1 MNNPRPTSADNLAD
15 VAAIP
20 DPLER
25 FRTAQAAGK
34 AVAAEYTRIE
44 NEALYELALAH
55 APVTGKKVGEPNY
68 AAAAR
73 EVGWTPTAVHKRL
86 KGGDPAARPA
96 STPAVQ
102 AEPARRFDTAGDA
115 EAALDDWALRRQEVT
130 DELEPLLLGALA
142 AGADPLTIHERTG
155 ESLELLRR
163 IRPAGNIQVSR
174 IGDYDEVVEDFAR
187 LVTAH
192 AAALNQHAAPPGAER
207 SAAQVWH
214 RAAAQIVTNAAPYA
228 LLPPVPAV
236 RAEDY
241 DTPGAYA
248 DAVLTSSPGEE
259 ETDTWSRQDE
269 VATVSGADAWLA
281 KYTVQLAREA
291 RCAVPDYMPPEHRE
305 HAEAVGRACGEVA
318 AAIRHL
324 RATGTLPVLEA

>member
-1 MNNPRPTSADNLAD
+1 MNNPRPTSANNLAD

-25 FRTAQAAGK
+25 FRAAQAAGK
-34 AVAAEYTRIE
+34 AVAARYARLQ
-44 NEALYELALAH
+44 NEALHELALAH
-55 APVTGKKVGEPNY
+55 APVTGKNVGEPNY

-73 EVGWTPTAVHKRL
+73 EVGLTPTAVHKRL
-86 KGGDPAARPA
+86 KGEDPAARPA
-96 STPAVQ
+96 GTPAVQ
-102 AEPARRFDTAGDA
+102 AEPARRFDGADDA
-115 EAALDDWALRRQEVT
+115 EAALDDWALRRQDVM
-130 DELEPLLLGALA
+130 DEAEPLLLGALA

-163 IRPAGNIQVSR
+163 IRPAGKIQVSR
-174 IGDYDEVVEDFAR
+174 IGDFDEVVEDFAR

-192 AAALNQHAAPPGAER
+192 AAALNEHAAPGAER

-214 RAAAQIVTNAAPYA
+214 RSAAQIVTNAAPYA
-228 LLPPVPAV
+228 LLPPVPIV

-248 DAVLTSSPGEE
+248 DAVLNSPGEE
-259 ETDTWSRQDE
+259 QTDTWSGQDE
-269 VATVSGADAWLA
+269 VATVSGPDAWLA
-281 KYTVQLAREA
+281 KFTVQLAREA
-291 RCAVPDYMPPEHRE
+291 RRGVPDYMPAEHRE
-305 HAEAVGRACGEVA
+305 HAEAVGRASGEVA
-318 AAIRHL
+318 AAVRHL